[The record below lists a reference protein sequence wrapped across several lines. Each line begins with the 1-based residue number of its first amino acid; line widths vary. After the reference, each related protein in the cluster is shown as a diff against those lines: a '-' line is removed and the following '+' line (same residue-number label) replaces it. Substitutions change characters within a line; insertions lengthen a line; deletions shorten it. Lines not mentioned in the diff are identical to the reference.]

1 MGRNRQ
7 VMRNFRVPAILALPP
22 RLGMPRFALPRLF
35 VRRTPLSVRVIFS
48 VLFACFADLGAFG
61 ADTGDQ
67 PMLSIF
73 SRTWPSGYSEIEWWQ
88 GGQKFRALT
97 NIDCT
102 KLPMLLDFDVGAEKV
117 SMFTISTTV
126 GEEEV
131 AVLRDAGSVD
141 ASGFPSE
148 WPKLDRLPIAGAA
161 QYLFGW
167 ERDYSSNEKESA
179 VRWLDALH
187 RHYEL
192 HRSEILAAWQARQ
205 IQKPV
210 LESLAKQ
217 REERLRLE
225 AKAPPTQ
232 LRVIAI
238 EGVNKPVPVPLQIP
252 TTEGSRK

>member
-1 MGRNRQ
+1 MDRNRR
-7 VMRNFRVPAILALPP
+7 VMRIFRVPTVVPLLP
-22 RLGMPRFALPRLF
+22 RLGMPRSALPRLF
-35 VRRTPLSVRVIFS
+35 VRRAPLSVRVIFS
-48 VLFACFADLGAFG
+48 ILFACFAGLDAFS

-73 SRTWPSGYSEIEWWQ
+73 TRTWPSGYSEIEWWQ
-88 GGQKFRALT
+88 GGQKFRALS

-102 KLPMLLDFDVGAEKV
+102 KLPTLIAFENGTQKV
-117 SMFTISTTV
+117 SVFTISTTV
-126 GEEEV
+126 GEEEI
-131 AVLRDAGSVD
+131 ALLRDAGSVN
-141 ASGFPSE
+141 ASGFPCE

-167 ERDYSSNEKESA
+167 ERDYSSEEKESA

-187 RHYEL
+187 RHYAA
-192 HRSEILAAWQARQ
+192 HRSEILAAWQAIQ
-205 IQKPV
+205 NQKPV
-210 LESLAKQ
+210 LEGLARQ

-238 EGVNKPVPVPLQIP
+238 EGTNKPVPVPIQIP
-252 TTEGSRK
+252 TTEGSGK